1 MSREVFTQEYLADG
15 WARAQVAL
23 GRWKSPK
30 KRVSI
35 FRHPKVLLLVLIS
48 FLGATLFFYEV
59 RTSRFEARMLSALSG
74 RMSFKLAPGPS
85 ASIVYPAGGPF
96 NEIRGY
102 AGLPGFQNR
111 LTSDG
116 FHITEQVRM
125 SAALKWLSNRGIT
138 PPFQEPP
145 TAGLTLRDE
154 NGKVLYDAARRERVF
169 DRYEDIPPSIVKAL
183 LFVENRELDNAEATT
198 QNPVVEWSRL
208 GKAGLTYIGNK
219 VGFGVRIQGG
229 STLATQIEKFRYAD
243 DGRTGS
249 AGDKLYQMFS
259 ASLRVYRSG
268 TDTRGARH
276 EIVLDYLNSMP
287 LASAVRYGEVYG
299 LGNGLSAWF
308 GIDLSDARTT
318 LRDLSPDP
326 RKERV
331 FKQIVALICSARAP
345 SFYLVQ
351 DRDALEARV
360 SFYLRQLQKAGI
372 ISKEFAAGAQN
383 QPLRFLPQAP
393 RTKTETFVEQ
403 KATNAFR
410 THLLNMLH
418 TTNLYTLDRLHLEAD
433 TTLNLD
439 LQKQVIQLLR
449 NLKNAAFVE
458 ANGLTAEHLLAVGD
472 PAKVNYSFTIFERTP
487 GGNLLRV
494 QADTLNQPFD
504 LNERMKLE
512 LGSTAKLRTLAH
524 YLQVVSTL
532 YRESHGLGQA
542 ALGAKVQSASDPIT
556 RWVAETMAAN
566 PAIKLSELIDGAL
579 DRTYSADPGETFFT
593 GGGTHVFANFDRE
606 EDDQFYTVRE
616 GLYQSV
622 NLVYIR
628 LMRDLVRFHEA
639 RLPYVT
645 QTVLGDAEDLT
656 RRQLLTEIADQE
668 SREVLYSSFRSYKQS
683 GEKSLIDKLLNSRS
697 NSPRHLAML
706 FLAWHPQANAEH
718 LAQFLESR
726 GIGVSPDTAA
736 RLLNSYDPAR
746 LNISDY
752 GFLLDRHPLEV
763 WCAGELDRNPNIS
776 WNELLDRS
784 RQVREI
790 SSRWLFQTKNRGA
803 QDRRLRI
810 RFEQDAFERM
820 TVYWQRFGF
829 PFDHLVPS
837 LATAIGSSAD
847 RPIALA
853 ELVGII
859 LNDGVRLPTVR
870 ISKLRFARNT
880 PYETVFEPN
889 EPRGLRVM
897 EPEIAQALRHALAGI
912 VQNGTAR
919 RLAGA
924 FTSPNGKP
932 IPVGGKTGSGDNRYE
947 TRNSSRAV
955 SRTGTFAFY
964 IGDRY
969 FGVIT
974 AYVGG
979 NEASQYA
986 FTSAL
991 PVAALKLLAPSL
1003 IHQTFQESPE
1013 LRHK

>member
-1 MSREVFTQEYLADG
+1 MSRDVFTREYVAG

-23 GRWKSPK
+23 ARWKSPK
-30 KRVSI
+30 KGFSI
-35 FRHPKVLLLVLIS
+35 FRRPKVLLLLLLSLV
-48 FLGATLFFYEV
+48 GATLFFYEV
-59 RTSRFEARMLSALSG
+59 RTSRLEANMLSALSG
-74 RMSFKLAPGPS
+74 RLSFTLVPGPS
-85 ASIVYPAGGPF
+85 SSIVYPPGGPF

-102 AGLPGFQNR
+102 AGLPGFESR

-116 FHITEQVRM
+116 FHIAEQVRM
-125 SAALKWLSNRGIT
+125 SPTLKWLSNQRIT

-154 NGKVLYDAARRERVF
+154 DGKILYDAARKERVF
-169 DRYEDIPPSIVKAL
+169 DRYEDIPPVIAKAL
-183 LFVENRELDNAEATT
+183 IFVENRELDSAVATT

-208 GKAGLTYIGNK
+208 GKAGLTYIGNNM
-219 VGFGVRIQGG
+219 GFGIRVEGG

-243 DGRTGS
+243 GGRTGS
-249 AGDKLYQMFS
+249 VGDKLYQMFS

-268 TDTRGARH
+268 TDTRGARR
-276 EIVLDYLNSMP
+276 EIVLDYLNTMP

-308 GIDLSDARTT
+308 GIDLNDARTT
-318 LRDLSPDP
+318 LRDLSPEP
-326 RKERV
+326 RKEQV
-331 FKQIVALICSARAP
+331 FKHIVALICAARAP

-360 SFYLRQLQKAGI
+360 SFYLRQLQKEGI
-372 ISKEFAAGAQN
+372 ISKEFAAGAEK

-393 RTKTETFVEQ
+393 RAKAQTFIEQ
-403 KATNAFR
+403 KATTAFR
-410 THLLNMLH
+410 THLLKMLD
-418 TTNLYTLDRLHLEAD
+418 TTNLYTLDRLHLEVD
-433 TTLNLD
+433 TTLNLN
-439 LQKQVIQLLR
+439 LQKDVVQLFR
-449 NLKNAAFVE
+449 NLTDPTFVA
-458 ANGLTAEHLLAVGD
+458 ANGLTTQHLLAIGD
-472 PAKVNYSFTIFERTP
+472 PAKVNYSFTMFERTP
-487 GGNLLRV
+487 EGNLLRA

-504 LNERMKLE
+504 LNEGMKLE
-512 LGSTAKLRTLAH
+512 LGSTAKLRTVAH
-524 YLQVVSTL
+524 YLEVVSTL
-532 YRESHGLGQA
+532 YREFHGLGQA
-542 ALGAKVQSASDPIT
+542 ALRAKVQIASDPIT
-556 RWVAETMAAN
+556 RWAAETMAAN
-566 PAIKLSELIDGAL
+566 PSIKFSELIEGAL
-579 DRTYSADPGETFFT
+579 DRTYSGNPGETFFT
-593 GGGTHVFANFDRE
+593 GGGAHVFANFDSE

-622 NLVYIR
+622 NLVYVR

-645 QTVLGDAEDLT
+645 DAVLGDAENHR
-656 RRQLLTEIADQE
+656 RRQLLAEIADQE
-668 SREVLYSSFRSYKQS
+668 SREALYRSFRSYQQS
-683 GEKSLIDKLLNSRS
+683 DEKSLVAKLLGSRS

-706 FLAWHPQANAEH
+706 FFAWHPGTHAED
-718 LAQFLESR
+718 LAHWLESR
-726 GIGVSPDTAA
+726 GIAASPDMAA
-736 RLLNSYDPAR
+736 RLLKSYGSAR

-752 GFLLDRHPLEV
+752 GFLLDRHPLDV
-763 WCAGELDRNPNIS
+763 WCAGELARNPNVS
-776 WNELLDRS
+776 WDELLDRS
-784 RQVREI
+784 REVREI
-790 SSRWLFQTKNRGA
+790 SSRWLFQTKNRSA

-820 TVYWQRFGF
+820 TVYWQRLGF

-859 LNDGVRLPTVR
+859 LNDGVRVPTVR

-889 EPRGLRVM
+889 EPSVIRVM
-897 EPEIAQALRHALAGI
+897 EPEIAQALRSVLAGV

-924 FTSPNGKP
+924 FIGHDGKP

-947 TRNSSRAV
+947 TRVV

-979 NEASQYA
+979 DAASQYG

-991 PVAALKLLAPSL
+991 PVAVLKLLAPSL
-1003 IHQTFQESPE
+1003 ARQTVQELSE
-1013 LRHK
+1013 LRSK